1 MFGIPT
7 GARRLF
13 VAFSL
18 ISLVFAS
25 CATGPAPSS
34 GSTGGGGGGGEEY
47 PDWYLNPQS
56 VYPDDVYLTA
66 VGTGDSRRDAEQQA
80 MASLSQIFESE
91 IRVDSRTQERY
102 RELATA
108 EGNLSESEVQLT
120 QSTNIRSNQTLLNVQ
135 YGEAAVDEA
144 GRVHVIAYIE
154 RNPTAQVY
162 RNLIQK
168 NADQVSSFL
177 NESQSSSDIIRR
189 YAFLSAADV
198 VAASN
203 EMLVNQLDIIQPG
216 FSRTVPLG
224 YDYDQILRDRVDLA
238 SQMRVS
244 IAIAN
249 DEGGRVADVIRAALS
264 EERFPVG
271 AQSPVLN
278 VTGTINVTPL
288 ELSGDFKSVNWV
300 LTLDMAGPD
309 GSSLVTYNNEDRAS
323 GVTIDSARA
332 FAFQDIEDAVADD
345 FVGALRRYFDG
356 VVLGN

>member
-1 MFGIPT
+1 MNGLNAGT
-7 GARRLF
+7 RRIL

-18 ISLVFAS
+18 VSLLIAS
-25 CATGPAPSS
+25 CASGPAPASS
-34 GSTGGGGGGGEEY
+34 TSAGGGGGSEDY

-56 VYPDDVYLTA
+56 VYPDDVYLSA

-108 EGNLSESEVQLT
+108 EGNLSESEVQLAQNT
-120 QSTNIRSNQTLLNVQ
+120 SVRSNQTLLNVQ
-135 YGEAAVDEA
+135 YGEAAVDET

-168 NADQVSSFL
+168 NADQVTSFL
-177 NESQSSSDIIRR
+177 GESQSSGDIIRR
-189 YAFLSAADV
+189 YAFLSAAGV
-198 VAASN
+198 VASSN
-203 EMLVNQLDIIQPG
+203 EVLLNQLDIIQPG
-216 FSRTVPLG
+216 FSQTVPLG
-224 YDYDQILRDRVDLA
+224 YNYEQILQERVDLA

-249 DEGGRVADVIRAALS
+249 DEGGRITDVIREALS
-264 EERFPVG
+264 EERFPIG
-271 AQSPVLN
+271 AQSPMLR
-278 VTGTINVTPL
+278 VTGSVNVTPL

-332 FAFQDIEDAVADD
+332 FAFQDIEEAVADD
-345 FVGALRRYFDG
+345 FVGAMRRYFDG